1 MQLPPFCLMLSCLQV
16 SPDQSQFFR
25 YHSFSLSCE
34 DQLNGTD
41 WMLKRKTSGSG
52 VRDCGSGWGT
62 TASGASCTVGTTAS
76 GACCTVGTTYPS
88 DTGMYWCESG
98 DGRRSNNSIE
108 ITITDRP
115 VLLKCPV
122 LPLSEGS
129 DATLHCQAE
138 SLSSDHTFHFQRD
151 GLFVASSRTGEMTIR
166 RVSKSDE
173 GLYSCSIPEVGES
186 VGSWLTVEEGDSFW
200 NFTLPEEFT
209 GNGTDRNGTD
219 RNGSSSAPPA
229 ASCQVS
235 VPRLMCHLVV
245 GTPFLLSTIL
255 LGLIYRDRNR
265 AARTDAQRRGSKD
278 VVMEI

>member
-25 YHSFSLSCE
+25 YNSFSLSCE

-138 SLSSDHTFHFQRD
+138 SFSSDHTFHFQRD

-166 RVSKSDE
+166 GLSKSDE

-186 VGSWLTVEEGDSFW
+186 VGSWLTVE
-200 NFTLPEEFT
+200 

>member
-25 YHSFSLSCE
+25 YTSFSLSCE

-41 WMLKRKTSGSG
+41 WMLKRKTFGGG
-52 VRDCGSGWGT
+52 VRDCGSGWGN
-62 TASGASCTVGTTAS
+62 TASGVSCTVGTTAS
-76 GACCTVGTTYPS
+76 GACCTVGTTYPL
-88 DTGMYWCESG
+88 TPGC
-98 DGRRSNNSIE
+98 
-108 ITITDRP
+108 TDRP

-129 DATLHCQAE
+129 EVTLHCQAK
-138 SLSSDHTFHFQRD
+138 SISSDHTFDFQRD
-151 GLFVASSRTGEMTIR
+151 GLFIASSRTGKMTIR
-166 RVSKSDE
+166 GVSKSDE

-186 VGSWLTVEEGDSFW
+186 VGSWLTVE
-200 NFTLPEEFT
+200 
-209 GNGTDRNGTD
+209 
-219 RNGSSSAPPA
+219 GSSSAPPA

-265 AARTDAQRRGSKD
+265 AARTAAQRRGSKD

>member
-25 YHSFSLSCE
+25 YTSFSLSCE
-34 DQLNGTD
+34 DQLNGAD
-41 WMLKRKTSGSG
+41 WMLNRNTFGGG
-52 VRDCGSGWGT
+52 VRDCGSGWGN
-62 TASGASCTVGTTAS
+62 TASGVSCTVGTTAS

-88 DTGMYWCESG
+88 DTGLYWCESG
-98 DGRRSNNSIE
+98 DGRRSNNSIN

-129 DATLHCQAE
+129 EVTLHCQAE
-138 SLSSDHTFHFQRD
+138 SISSDHTFDFQRD
-151 GLFVASSRTGEMTIR
+151 GLFIASSRTGEMTIR

-186 VGSWLTVEEGDSFW
+186 VGSWLTVEEGDSLW
-200 NFTLPEEFT
+200 NFPLQEEST
-209 GNGTDRNGTD
+209 GNGTG

-229 ASCQVS
+229 ASYQVS

-265 AARTDAQRRGSKD
+265 AARTAAQRRGSKD

>member
-25 YHSFSLSCE
+25 GKLREADPGLWLRLGDHSLRGE
-34 DQLNGTD
+34 LHRGD
-41 WMLKRKTSGSG
+41 
-52 VRDCGSGWGT
+52 
-62 TASGASCTVGTTAS
+62 TAS

-88 DTGMYWCESG
+88 DSGVYWCESG
-98 DGRRSNNSIE
+98 DGRRSNNSIN

-129 DATLHCQAE
+129 DATLHCQAA
-138 SLSSDHTFHFQRD
+138 SFSSDHTFDFQRD
-151 GLFVASSRTGEMTIR
+151 GFFVASSRTGEMTIR
-166 RVSKSDE
+166 KVSKSDE
-173 GLYSCSIPEVGES
+173 GLYSCSIPKVGES
-186 VGSWLTVEEGDSFW
+186 VGSWLTVQ
-200 NFTLPEEFT
+200 
-209 GNGTDRNGTD
+209 
-219 RNGSSSAPPA
+219 GSSSAPPA

-265 AARTDAQRRGSKD
+265 AARTAAQRRGSKD

>member
-1 MQLPPFCLMLSCLQV
+1 MLSCLQV

-34 DQLNGTD
+34 DQLNGTN
-41 WMLKRKTSGSG
+41 WMLKRKTSGG
-52 VRDCGSGWGT
+52 GIRDCGSGWGT

-88 DTGMYWCESG
+88 DTGVYWCESG
-98 DGRRSNNSIE
+98 DGRRSNNSIN

-129 DATLHCQAE
+129 DATLHCQAA
-138 SLSSDHTFHFQRD
+138 SFSSDHTFDFQRD
-151 GLFVASSRTGEMTIR
+151 GFFVASSRTGEMTIR
-166 RVSKSDE
+166 KVSKSDE
-173 GLYSCSIPEVGES
+173 GLYSCSIPKVGES
-186 VGSWLTVEEGDSFW
+186 VGSWLTVQ
-200 NFTLPEEFT
+200 
-209 GNGTDRNGTD
+209 
-219 RNGSSSAPPA
+219 GSSSAPPA

-265 AARTDAQRRGSKD
+265 AARMAAQRRGSKD